1 MRRRIINLAGFALLL
16 LIPVFLKSRP
26 SFIGYIN
33 LAIIYAIAAEGL
45 NLLIGV
51 SGQISLGHAAFM
63 AIGGYT
69 SAILVMSLHVPSIV
83 AIICGVIVSA
93 FFGFIIGFP
102 ALRLKGFYLAIATM
116 ALGTAVT
123 DIIRRL
129 SITGGDQG
137 LRNIPPIKI
146 FNFSSQ
152 VNFQNITFFL
162 FC

>member
-1 MRRRIINLAGFALLL
+1 MRRRVINLAGFALLL

-93 FFGFIIGFP
+93 F
-102 ALRLKGFYLAIATM
+102 LVL
-116 ALGTAVT
+116 
-123 DIIRRL
+123 
-129 SITGGDQG
+129 
-137 LRNIPPIKI
+137 
-146 FNFSSQ
+146 
-152 VNFQNITFFL
+152 
-162 FC
+162 